1 MATEDYDTD
10 GISIVAGD
18 DGLFRGDGTVRV
30 KSADVDLDTTHPGLE
45 NVAGHRVN
53 GGSLFHDASA
63 SRIRSVSIIIDPGDD
78 ETYAAGDRIAV
89 AVTFNETVSVFG
101 FPQIGLD
108 IGSQEK
114 TATFWDRSVVKRDA
128 DRLGREPTVL
138 LAYTVQEGDLDSDGI
153 SIGANR
159 FSLNGGTIWDKTGN
173 HADLTHEALPA
184 NGGHRV
190 EGLDITSPAVSSIS
204 ISSNPGGD
212 GAYAIG
218 DEIKLT
224 VAFSE
229 EVTVSGTPQLELGVG
244 GEARTAEYE
253 GSDGAT
259 LVFSYTVSE
268 GDEAT
273 HGIAMGEDSLH
284 INGARSKTL
293 PATPQP

>member
-1 MATEDYDTD
+1 M
-10 GISIVAGD
+10 
-18 DGLFRGDGTVRV
+18 
-30 KSADVDLDTTHPGLE
+30 
-45 NVAGHRVN
+45 
-53 GGSLFHDASA
+53 
-63 SRIRSVSIIIDPGDD
+63 
-78 ETYAAGDRIAV
+78 
-89 AVTFNETVSVFG
+89 
-101 FPQIGLD
+101 
-108 IGSQEK
+108 
-114 TATFWDRSVVKRDA
+114 
-128 DRLGREPTVL
+128 L

-173 HADLTHEALPA
+173 HADLTHGALPA

-190 EGLDITSPAVSSIS
+190 EGLNITSPAVSSIS
-204 ISSNPGGD
+204 ISSNPGRD

-284 INGARSKTL
+284 VNGASIEDAAGN
-293 PATPQP
+293 PAALTHEAFRAGADHRVDGVRPAFANAEISQDGTEVTVSFSEEVALSSVL